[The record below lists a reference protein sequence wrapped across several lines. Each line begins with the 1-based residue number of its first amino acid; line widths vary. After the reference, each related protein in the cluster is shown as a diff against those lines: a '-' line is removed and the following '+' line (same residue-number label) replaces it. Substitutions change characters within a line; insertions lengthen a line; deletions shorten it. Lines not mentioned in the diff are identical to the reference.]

1 MNMLLKQAR
10 KGMKALIDEDRQTM
24 SIDIPGDSSDPWSTP
39 TTKTFSGRI
48 SHESSRQAPDLA
60 AGTVGFSTN
69 LNRFLSVEYD
79 VDFLVTG
86 AFITDKNGKQWK
98 LGSIDPLEKFGGI
111 HGYECPLEE
120 AV

>member
-10 KGMKALIDEDRQTM
+10 KGMKALVDEDRQTI
-24 SIDIPGDSSDPWSTP
+24 SIDIPVDPSDPWSTP
-39 TTKTFSGRI
+39 VTKTFSGRI
-48 SHESSRQAPDLA
+48 SHESSSVPDL
-60 AGTVGFSTN
+60 GSSTIGLSTN

-79 VDFLVTG
+79 VDFLVAG
-86 AFITDKNGKQWK
+86 ALITDKNGKQWK